1 MKIPQLPY
9 LLTRHAS
16 VALLSLILLVD
27 IAPAIA
33 GQGHGHGDSAFEAQ
47 EAVPSGKVKVDEKVG
62 QNLGIEVEPVAR
74 QPLAVGIKTS
84 GQIENLPS
92 KQVEVNTPIDQAQVV
107 ELLVEP
113 GQAVRK
119 GQAVAVLSSPG
130 LVELRVNSLTQ
141 KAEAEAALQQAQA
154 DLDLAQ
160 QNYQRFSEIAAKEIA
175 QAQSQLKFAQ
185 EKYDRDQELADR
197 GVIPTRDALE
207 SETQLAEAKT
217 QISTANSK
225 KDVIAAE
232 NQLARAKA
240 DLQVAQSR
248 LSLSDTEYNTRLQQL
263 GTQANE
269 QGSIVLTAP
278 IAGKVADREATLGQ
292 AFQDA
297 GGKLMTII
305 DDSSVFAT
313 ANVYEKDLSKVKQGQ
328 KVRVQISGIPDRT
341 FTGTVAV
348 VGSVVE
354 GQTRVVPVKA
364 QLNNPLGQ
372 LKPGMFANL
381 EVLTDQTTAATLAVP
396 SEAIVEANGKNL
408 VFIQEGNAYEAVEV
422 TLGESSGGLV
432 EIKEGLKSGDRAVT
446 QGGILLYAQ
455 SLKAAGEAPPSEEE
469 AGHSEGEET
478 HAEGEE
484 SHAEGEEAVA
494 ADSPSEQSFL
504 PGWLLSLLGGSAIAA
519 GAFWF
524 GRSSRT
530 SKRSTAANYGYEKNL
545 SNGNSHQSPP
555 SPSNDL
561 KVREDSEIEHR

>member
-27 IAPAIA
+27 IAPARA
-33 GQGHGHGDSAFEAQ
+33 GQGHGQSDSAFEAQ

-119 GQAVAVLSSPG
+119 GQAVAVLSSSG

-175 QAQSQLKFAQ
+175 QAKSQLKFAQ

-197 GVIPTRDALE
+197 GVIPSRDALE

-232 NQLARAKA
+232 NSTANSKKDVIAAENQLARAKA
-240 DLQVAQSR
+240 DLRVAQSR
-248 LSLSDTEYNTRLQQL
+248 LSLSDTQYRTRLQQL

-278 IAGKVADREATLGQ
+278 ISGRVADREATLGQ

-328 KVRVQISGIPDRT
+328 KVRVTISSIPDRT

-364 QLNNPLGQ
+364 QLNNPLGE

-422 TLGESSGGLV
+422 TLGTRG
-432 EIKEGLKSGDRAVT
+432 
-446 QGGILLYAQ
+446 
-455 SLKAAGEAPPSEEE
+455 
-469 AGHSEGEET
+469 
-478 HAEGEE
+478 
-484 SHAEGEEAVA
+484 
-494 ADSPSEQSFL
+494 
-504 PGWLLSLLGGSAIAA
+504 
-519 GAFWF
+519 
-524 GRSSRT
+524 
-530 SKRSTAANYGYEKNL
+530 
-545 SNGNSHQSPP
+545 
-555 SPSNDL
+555 
-561 KVREDSEIEHR
+561 

>member
-1 MKIPQLPY
+1 
-9 LLTRHAS
+9 
-16 VALLSLILLVD
+16 
-27 IAPAIA
+27 
-33 GQGHGHGDSAFEAQ
+33 
-47 EAVPSGKVKVDEKVG
+47 
-62 QNLGIEVEPVAR
+62 
-74 QPLAVGIKTS
+74 
-84 GQIENLPS
+84 
-92 KQVEVNTPIDQAQVV
+92 
-107 ELLVEP
+107 
-113 GQAVRK
+113 
-119 GQAVAVLSSPG
+119 
-130 LVELRVNSLTQ
+130 
-141 KAEAEAALQQAQA
+141 
-154 DLDLAQ
+154 
-160 QNYQRFSEIAAKEIA
+160 
-175 QAQSQLKFAQ
+175 
-185 EKYDRDQELADR
+185 
-197 GVIPTRDALE
+197 
-207 SETQLAEAKT
+207 
-217 QISTANSK
+217 
-225 KDVIAAE
+225 
-232 NQLARAKA
+232 
-240 DLQVAQSR
+240 
-248 LSLSDTEYNTRLQQL
+248 
-263 GTQANE
+263 
-269 QGSIVLTAP
+269 
-278 IAGKVADREATLGQ
+278 
-292 AFQDA
+292 
-297 GGKLMTII
+297 MTII